1 MSFQISAR
9 IYLFPLVVTF
19 NHSFSYAGF
28 FTVSFVSALLQF
40 NLWSQKTKICANNIE
55 IKYCTSVPVGLHLT
69 IWTMQKQLSVNMFFL
84 ILYNTLGSNW
94 KVKNN
99 KELLEVLPFIAVF
112 SQRRQR
118 NVFPLG
124 INIVLFNLFKF

>member
-28 FTVSFVSALLQF
+28 FTVSFVSVLLQF

-55 IKYCTSVPVGLHLT
+55 IKYCTSVPVGLQLT
-69 IWTMQKQLSVNMFFL
+69 IWIMQKQLSVNMFFL
-84 ILYNTLGSNW
+84 ILYNTLGI
-94 KVKNN
+94 KLKG
-99 KELLEVLPFIAVF
+99 KEQWRTLRSATFYSSIF
-112 SQRRQR
+112 SEKTKKCLSIR
-118 NVFPLG
+118 NQYSAFQL
-124 INIVLFNLFKF
+124 I